1 MIEDV
6 IHQINSLILG
16 LGVKKKFACLFVWF
30 GFGLVLVLELSSTD
44 SFLSGVLCHTI

>member
-16 LGVKKKFACLFVWF
+16 LGVKKKVCLFVCLVWVWVGF
-30 GFGLVLVLELSSTD
+30 GFRTE
-44 SFLSGVLCHTI
+44 